1 MMDRDSDVDV
11 DVDIESAA
19 SEVVGYVI
27 IVAIVFIV
35 FGLIFFNVTSIF
47 ASAGD
52 NERVANA
59 ERGLEILQSDAERVV
74 FSGAPRR
81 TTEFPIGG
89 GTASV
94 GGEQVRVAVNIT
106 DSDGSVLR
114 NRTLAPVR
122 YELDNNVLL
131 YENGGVISA
140 TGESAEGEGD
150 SVMASDPGWVI
161 RPDAVS
167 VQTVRTFGV
176 GSVSGGRTATV
187 KSESAGDAFT
197 ETIPEGET
205 GNVTVEVFSDNSQA
219 WALYM
224 ESLSSRDTVVGVD
237 NRPDQNRV
245 EIEMEIDN
253 SQTFV
258 YVEKPVRVEV
268 G

>member
-1 MMDRDSDVDV
+1 MRDRTNIDVETAV
-11 DVDIESAA
+11 
-19 SEVVGYVI
+19 SEVVAYVI

-59 ERGLEILQSDAERVV
+59 ERGLEILQSNAERVV
-74 FSGAPRR
+74 FGGTPRR
-81 TTEFPIGG
+81 TTEFPLGG
-89 GTASV
+89 GSVSV
-94 GGEQVRVAVNIT
+94 GGEKVRVNVTVVPDSGEAV
-106 DSDGSVLR
+106 SR
-114 NRTLAPVR
+114 NRTLSPVR
-122 YELDNNVLL
+122 YELNRDILL

-140 TGESAEGEGD
+140 SEENAEGEEN

-161 RPDAVS
+161 RDDSVT

-176 GSVSGGRTATV
+176 GSVGGGQTATV
-187 KSESAGDAFT
+187 KTESAGEAFT

-205 GNVTVEVFSDNSQA
+205 GNVTVEVFSGNSPSQSA

-224 ESLSSRDTVVGVD
+224 ERLSSKDTVVDVTE
-237 NRPDQNRV
+237 RPGSV
-245 EIEMEIDN
+245 EIKMEIGVG
-253 SQTFV
+253 QTFV

-268 G
+268 R